1 MLSFSL
7 SKSLYLASLTSSETL
22 SFITRLAEKNNTY
35 SGAVLL
41 VLAAAAKSRF
51 IVCGCLNPCML
62 MTRKFQEEQK
72 QEQWY
77 IY

>member
-1 MLSFSL
+1 
-7 SKSLYLASLTSSETL
+7 
-22 SFITRLAEKNNTY
+22 
-35 SGAVLL
+35 
-41 VLAAAAKSRF
+41 
-51 IVCGCLNPCML
+51 VCGCLNPCML